1 MTSPANKNHVSCCS
15 VVSSSEGHL
24 NYLNLMCQLNIQNW
38 LCYPYPAKKA
48 PLEKGNTGG
57 RSLKHCVLHATGN
70 SISVNTEVPR
80 SASTSHPIASSTVH
94 LQHIHLRFPIPSFQ
108 LFFPNSCCLICY
120 IIKFCCSGKCTARC
134 LLSWININA
143 KANSAGTLPLPWSH
157 LSW

>member
-1 MTSPANKNHVSCCS
+1 MFPVALWSPALRGIWTTSTYCV
-15 VVSSSEGHL
+15 
-24 NYLNLMCQLNIQNW
+24 NW
-38 LCYPYPAKKA
+38 TSRTDYATHILQKKA

-70 SISVNTEVPR
+70 STSVNTEVPR

-94 LQHIHLRFPIPSFQ
+94 LQHIHLRFPILSFQ
-108 LFFPNSCCLICY
+108 VFFPNSCCLICY

-143 KANSAGTLPLPWSH
+143 KTNSAGTLPLPWSH